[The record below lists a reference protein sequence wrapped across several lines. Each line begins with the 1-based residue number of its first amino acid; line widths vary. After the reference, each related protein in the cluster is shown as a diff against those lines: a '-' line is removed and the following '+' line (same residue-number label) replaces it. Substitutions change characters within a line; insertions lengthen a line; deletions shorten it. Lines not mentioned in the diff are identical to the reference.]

1 MTGVAVKGKDRAGG
15 KQDKQASDWFRLD
28 GDPS

>member
-15 KQDKQASDWFRLD
+15 KQDQQANGCS
-28 GDPS
+28 GS

>member
-15 KQDKQASDWFRLD
+15 KQDKQASDVHPE
-28 GDPS
+28 GTG